1 MHETKLLKL
10 DISKSKEN
18 LIGSQLFL
26 LIKVNYTSEW
36 YEKKLKGIMN
46 MKFHWNK

>member
-26 LIKVNYTSEW
+26 LIKLLTIQVNGM
-36 YEKKLKGIMN
+36 KKN
-46 MKFHWNK
+46 